1 MSKKEF
7 SKTLS
12 RAEAKHRYVH
22 IPKDG
27 REFFPEAHEVFKLM
41 YDGKEFEMKVNHKDD
56 LMTGQLYEYS
66 KFVEGTVLNFEI
78 KKIGTYTLSADG
90 AEKW

>member
-1 MSKKEF
+1 MADGKF
-7 SKTLS
+7 SKALS

-27 REFFPEAHEVFKLM
+27 RNFFPEAHEPFAVK

-56 LMTGQLYEYS
+56 IMTGQLYHS
-66 KFVEGTVLNFEI
+66 HKFFEGTVLTFES
-78 KKIGTYTLSADG
+78 KKDGTYSLVADG